1 MSDWDAAK
9 YHRISDPQ
17 LAWGR
22 AVAVHLAPAA
32 GERILDVGCGTGRLT
47 EEIARTPGI
56 TVVGLDR
63 SSAMLRQAARR
74 GQTPQRDSVQ
84 QKDPDTTSSRLLEPA
99 TTECSATVVGRCQTL
114 DSNSYTGSGDW
125 GQTPVRG
132 VPTYVLADGA
142 DLPFANAF
150 DAIFSAA
157 TFHWIPDHDRLFRS
171 LNTALKPGG
180 RIVAQCGGARNLD
193 RLYGRARALMKLS
206 EYARYFADW
215 RDFNHF
221 ENVPDTED
229 RLACAAFQDIDV
241 SLEASPVTFERP
253 EQFSEFVS
261 AVCFRHHLDRLPTGD
276 RDRFMHRVTD
286 QALHDE
292 PPLTLDY
299 WRLNI
304 RARKARS

>member
-22 AVAVHLAPAA
+22 VVAERLAPAA

-63 SSAMLRQAARR
+63 SAAMLREARTRGLTPGTR
-74 GQTPQRDSVQ
+74 GQTP
-84 QKDPDTTSSRLLEPA
+84 
-99 TTECSATVVGRCQTL
+99 VVGL
-114 DSNSYTGSGDW
+114 
-125 GQTPVRG
+125 
-132 VPTYVLADGA
+132 PTYVLADGA
-142 DLPFANAF
+142 DLPFVNAF

-171 LNTALKPGG
+171 LHAALKPGG
-180 RIVAQCGGARNLD
+180 RVVAQCGGAGNLE
-193 RLYGRARALMKLS
+193 RLHGRARTLMRS
-206 EYARYFADW
+206 ADYERYFSGW

-229 RLACAAFQDIDV
+229 RLARAGFKDIDV
-241 SLEASPVTFERP
+241 SLVVSPVTFDGP
-253 EQFSEFVS
+253 QQFTEFVA
-261 AVCFRHHLDRLPTGD
+261 AVCLRHHLDRLAVED
-276 RDRFMHRVTD
+276 RDGFMGRMTD
-286 QALHDE
+286 QALQDD

-304 RARKARS
+304 QSRKAAA

>member
-22 AVAVHLAPAA
+22 ALAERLAPVS

-47 EEIARTPGI
+47 EEIARKPGM

-63 SSAMLRQAARR
+63 STAMLRQAATR
-74 GQTPQRDSVQ
+74 GQTP
-84 QKDPDTTSSRLLEPA
+84 
-99 TTECSATVVGRCQTL
+99 VVGL
-114 DSNSYTGSGDW
+114 
-125 GQTPVRG
+125 
-132 VPTYVLADGA
+132 PTYVLGDGA
-142 DLPFANAF
+142 DLPFAGAF

-171 LNTALKPGG
+171 LYTALKPGG
-180 RIVAQCGGARNLD
+180 RVVAQCGGAGNLH
-193 RLYGRARALMKLS
+193 RLYGRARALMRSS
-206 EYARYFADW
+206 EYGRYFSDW

-221 ENVPDTED
+221 ENVPDTEG
-229 RLACAAFQDIDV
+229 RLAGAGFDDIQV
-241 SLEASPVTFERP
+241 SLVPSPVTFERP
-253 EQFSEFVS
+253 EQFSEFVA
-261 AVCFRHHLDRLPTGD
+261 AVCLRHHLDSMPAGD
-276 RDRFMHRVTD
+276 RDGFMRRVTD
-286 QALHDE
+286 QTLEDD

-304 RARKARS
+304 WARKAAA

>member
-22 AVAVHLAPAA
+22 VVAERLAAAA
-32 GERILDVGCGTGRLT
+32 GEWILDVGCGTGRLT

-63 SSAMLRQAARR
+63 SASMLREARTRGLTPGTR
-74 GQTPQRDSVQ
+74 GQTP
-84 QKDPDTTSSRLLEPA
+84 
-99 TTECSATVVGRCQTL
+99 VVGL
-114 DSNSYTGSGDW
+114 
-125 GQTPVRG
+125 
-132 VPTYVLADGA
+132 PTYVLGDGA
-142 DLPFANAF
+142 DLPFAGTF

-171 LNTALKPGG
+171 LYTALRPGG
-180 RIVAQCGGARNLD
+180 RVIAQCGGARNLD
-193 RLYGRARALMKLS
+193 RLYGRARALMRS
-206 EYARYFADW
+206 TDYERYFSSW

-229 RLACAAFQDIDV
+229 RLARAGFKDVDV
-241 SLEASPVTFERP
+241 SLVASPVTFERP
-253 EQFSEFVS
+253 EQFTEFVS
-261 AVCFRHHLDRLPTGD
+261 AVCLRHHLDRLPIEG
-276 RDRFMHRVTD
+276 RDGFMCRMTE
-286 QALHDE
+286 QALQDD
-292 PPLTLDY
+292 PSLTLDY

-304 RARKARS
+304 QARKAAA

>member
-22 AVAVHLAPAA
+22 AVAARLTPAA

-63 SSAMLRQAARR
+63 SAAMLRQACTR
-74 GQTPQRDSVQ
+74 GQTPGTR
-84 QKDPDTTSSRLLEPA
+84 
-99 TTECSATVVGRCQTL
+99 
-114 DSNSYTGSGDW
+114 
-125 GQTPVRG
+125 GQTPVVG
-132 VPTYVLADGA
+132 LPTYVLADGA

-171 LNTALKPGG
+171 LNTALMPGG
-180 RIVAQCGGARNLD
+180 RVIAQCGGRRNLD
-193 RLYGRARALMKLS
+193 RLYGRARALMTLP
-206 EYARYFADW
+206 EYARYFTEW

-229 RLACAAFQDIDV
+229 RLARAAFQEIDV
-241 SLEASPVTFERP
+241 SLEASPVIFERP

-261 AVCFRHHLDRLPTGD
+261 AVCFRHHLDRLPAGD
-276 RDRFMHRVTD
+276 RDRFMHRVTE

>member
-22 AVAVHLAPAA
+22 AVAARLAPAA

-47 EEIARTPGI
+47 EEIAQTPGI

-63 SSAMLRQAARR
+63 SAAMLRQACTR
-74 GQTPQRDSVQ
+74 GQTP
-84 QKDPDTTSSRLLEPA
+84 
-99 TTECSATVVGRCQTL
+99 VVGL
-114 DSNSYTGSGDW
+114 
-125 GQTPVRG
+125 
-132 VPTYVLADGA
+132 PTYVLADGA

-157 TFHWIPDHDRLFRS
+157 TLHWIPDHDRLFRS

-180 RIVAQCGGARNLD
+180 RVVAQCGGARNLD
-193 RLYGRARALMKLS
+193 RLYGRARALMKLP
-206 EYARYFADW
+206 EYGRYFSDW

-221 ENVPDTED
+221 ENVPATED
-229 RLACAAFQDIDV
+229 RLARAAFQDIDV

-261 AVCFRHHLDRLPTGD
+261 AVCFRHHLDRLPADD
-276 RDRFMHRVTD
+276 RDRFMQRVSD
-286 QALHDE
+286 QALHDD